1 MVKAVIILVEALDI
15 ADLLV
20 NGLRRINDRLPILAA
35 TASLSLFE
43 RLNEYSLSA
52 VFIKNAET
60 PRLLAK
66 ALLERLDLSPEVIDE
81 ALAIPTGARAAR
93 AA

>member
-1 MVKAVIILVEALDI
+1 MVKAVVMLVEAPDI

-20 NGLRRINDRLPILAA
+20 NGLRRVNDRLPILAA
-35 TASLSLFE
+35 TGSLSLFE
-43 RLNEYSLSA
+43 RLNEYSLTA
-52 VFIKNAET
+52 VFIKNDET

-66 ALLERLDLSPEVIDE
+66 ALLERLALSPEVIEE